1 MYKRSNDFPNPLP
14 SFNASEMKNKART
27 DSSNSMNYPQPLL
40 PGQEKELGQKKVD
53 KGPRDGPESDY
64 EFVKENKFKRYHL
77 SGEKSAWSDEDRQ
90 ILTKNLKNSYN
101 SFYNGF
107 LLIEQ
112 QNDFGKI
119 KENYGVINDFLGT
132 NFVEEEVDLQKPSK
146 KDMEKFILNQEK
158 KIFSFNMSI
167 LSF

>member
-1 MYKRSNDFPNPLP
+1 
-14 SFNASEMKNKART
+14 
-27 DSSNSMNYPQPLL
+27 
-40 PGQEKELGQKKVD
+40 V
-53 KGPRDGPESDY
+53 
-64 EFVKENKFKRYHL
+64 
-77 SGEKSAWSDEDRQ
+77 
-90 ILTKNLKNSYN
+90 
-101 SFYNGF
+101 
-107 LLIEQ
+107 LIEQ

>member
-1 MYKRSNDFPNPLP
+1 
-14 SFNASEMKNKART
+14 
-27 DSSNSMNYPQPLL
+27 
-40 PGQEKELGQKKVD
+40 
-53 KGPRDGPESDY
+53 
-64 EFVKENKFKRYHL
+64 
-77 SGEKSAWSDEDRQ
+77 
-90 ILTKNLKNSYN
+90 
-101 SFYNGF
+101 

-119 KENYGVINDFLGT
+119 KENYGVINDFLAT